1 MQLSAWLILIV
12 KASLQKNLKR
22 IHSPSRRLMQ
32 VIRWKAS
39 TVVVRQALVEYL
51 DTQQQRLH
59 VGLVS
64 PRTFESAIAFF
75 WCDDPGAVCGVK
87 VSAAEACP
95 PAHLIP
101 AVLSLALIMS
111 APEAGDKYV

>member
-22 IHSPSRRLMQ
+22 IHSPRRRLMQ
-32 VIRWKAS
+32 VIRCKAS

-64 PRTFESAIAFF
+64 PRH
-75 WCDDPGAVCGVK
+75 V
-87 VSAAEACP
+87 
-95 PAHLIP
+95 
-101 AVLSLALIMS
+101 
-111 APEAGDKYV
+111 

>member
-12 KASLQKNLKR
+12 KASLQNLKR
-22 IHSPSRRLMQ
+22 IHSPIRRLMQ
-32 VIRWKAS
+32 VIRCKAS

-87 VSAAEACP
+87 VSAAEVCP
-95 PAHLIP
+95 PAHLTP